1 MGDAIERLVKYRALL
16 GPVALVAIFL
26 VAVRW
31 SPFEP
36 YGPPTVT
43 APGDETTV
51 TSGAGWADEDW
62 AIFQSKVRWALEQRV
77 DTLPLGRAMAEMGR
91 SFVGAAYVPGTL
103 EVEGPERLVIN
114 FRGLDCVTFVENTW
128 ALSSFVRGIGGTL
141 GLDASRSLT
150 DRALTEQRY
159 ESLLRSVRYRDGN
172 IDGYPSRLHYF
183 TDWVGDNAD
192 RGLVR
197 DISRELGGALDNEP
211 IDFMSTHT
219 ESYRQLADPS
229 FVTLVKRAEQ
239 RLTATGRYFVPQN
252 LIEDVVEHIQD
263 GDIIAATSTVH
274 GLDVA
279 HTGLALWIDGS
290 LHMLHAPLV
299 GEEVQISALSLADR
313 IKRISGQDGIIV
325 ARPLSDPTMER

>member
-1 MGDAIERLVKYRALL
+1 MSEAMERLVKYRALF

-26 VAVRW
+26 VAIRW

-36 YGPPTVT
+36 HRPPVLA
-43 APGDETTV
+43 APGDERTV
-51 TSGAGWADEDW
+51 TAGVGWADEDW
-62 AIFQSKVRWALEQRV
+62 AIFQSKVRWALEERL

-103 EVEGPERLVIN
+103 EVDGPERLVIN

-128 ALSSFVRGIGGTL
+128 ALSSFVRVIGGAL
-141 GLDASRSLT
+141 GLDAIRSLT
-150 DRALTEQRY
+150 NRALTEQRY
-159 ESLLRSVRYRDGN
+159 ESLLRSVRYRDGT

-183 TDWVGDNAD
+183 TDWVGDNAA

-197 DISRELGGALDNEP
+197 DISRELGGTLDTEL

-219 ESYRQLADPS
+219 ESYRQLSDPS
-229 FVTLVKRAEQ
+229 FVGLVRQAEQ
-239 RLTATGRYFVPQN
+239 RLTGAGRYFVPQDR
-252 LIEDVVEHIQD
+252 IEEVAEMIQD
-263 GDIIAATSTVH
+263 GDIIAATSTVR

-279 HTGLALWIDGS
+279 HTGLALWVDGT

-299 GEEVQISALSLADR
+299 GEEVQISAVSLADR
-313 IKRISGQDGIIV
+313 IRRISGQDGIIV
-325 ARPLSDPTMER
+325 ARPLMDPTIER